1 MKLSV
6 EEVIELVKEELLC
19 YEDMKQYAEQ
29 WEKEFLQW
37 VKKKYA
43 KKVYVMTIKDEDEIF
58 EIADSYIDAVQQN
71 SVKEYWKTF

>member
-19 YEDMKQYAEQ
+19 YEDMEQYAEQ
-29 WEKEFLQW
+29 WEKEFLQQ